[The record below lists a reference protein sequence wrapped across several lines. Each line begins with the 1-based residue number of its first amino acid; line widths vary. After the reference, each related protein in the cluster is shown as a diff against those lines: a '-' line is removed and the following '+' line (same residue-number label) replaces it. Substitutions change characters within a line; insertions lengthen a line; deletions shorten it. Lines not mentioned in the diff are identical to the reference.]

1 MKTFRNRV
9 RSRYRAAIGVVAAA
23 TAVGLTV
30 LVTSP
35 GTAVPID
42 PDELAEAHGQVIDT
56 DLITA
61 DLLDVSSARST
72 YPSSPEAD
80 HTPLDVAA
88 LQALSIQLPNVSLP
102 LISGEDGNGLLH
114 LGEVGALNAF
124 GHAPSFDSAVASAG
138 AVGQDGAINVDPDNP
153 GAYGNATV
161 SLTPLL
167 EQLGLSDVTD
177 EVVDELSLELGA
189 LASRAEADAD
199 SVTSDYVVADGKLT
213 ISSPAVSRLSDSLQ
227 VAVDK
232 TGQVLDDAI
241 GDEGLVSELAT
252 IGIDANVLLGR
263 VSVGGAGAEVSVETR
278 DALNSVV
285 ENVIRE
291 KLEDRSGIVSID
303 IGGGDIVVDLAK
315 IVEGGNGEDLNG
327 LAPNTEVLTSATITT
342 ITDAVADALG
352 ALTGRVNDTLT
363 EALDNVHLIIELP
376 ATISLLGQTITGG
389 VTVDATLG
397 QLAGTDTT
405 RPTVTT
411 DLRISVLG
419 TTIDAGAILNVITTP
434 VIDAVLG
441 ITEPIIGNIITATAD
456 EVSNSVQGIVD
467 PLLTTLDPVF
477 EALNQVIGVTINE
490 QVETPVPQRQDAT
503 RAFAA
508 AAAPTDLFTV
518 SAVSLEVLPG
528 VDAVDV
534 NLASSSVRT
543 SAQDEAD
550 PDANTNAAAS
560 ASA

>member
-9 RSRYRAAIGVVAAA
+9 RSRYRASIGAVAAA

-30 LVTSP
+30 LITSP

-213 ISSPAVSRLSDSLQ
+213 ISSPAVSRLSDSLE
-227 VAVDK
+227 VAVDG

-241 GDEGLVSELAT
+241 GDEGLASELAT

-263 VSVGGAGAEVSVETR
+263 VSVGGADTKVSVETR

-303 IGGGDIVVDLAK
+303 IGSGDIVVDLAK

-363 EALDNVHLIIELP
+363 EALDNVHLIIKLP
-376 ATISLLGQTITGG
+376 ATISLLGQTITGA

-397 QLAGTDTT
+397 QLAGTDAT

-467 PLLTTLDPVF
+467 PLLTSLDPVF

-508 AAAPTDLFTV
+508 AAAPTDMFTV

-560 ASA
+560 